1 MTIAQ
6 QISKDHTSGTAQ
18 NSTGETGLGQQS
30 KENYLDELS
39 FLNKRPCWKAASKQ
53 Q

>member
-6 QISKDHTSGTAQ
+6 QISKDHTSGIRQT
-18 NSTGETGLGQQS
+18 STVEAGLDQQS
-30 KENYLDELS
+30 KDNYLDELS